1 MTLLPSARRW
11 WSGAAFAQRGAAT
24 VMVALLLLVM
34 VAFAL
39 LIALNM
45 GASDIT
51 DSAAHNDAT
60 EALFLAES
68 GLERAAKRFAD
79 GTPCATA
86 ALAESV
92 PFGRGTF
99 TILEAVFTANICRVR
114 VQGEVRAAKRLVRG
128 DASTLL
134 YEPFPDKYSV
144 PAVLDAAWPET
155 VTKKD
160 GKSGYDTASATADA
174 TGSLVMRTK
183 RGRNDKFEA
192 YRRRALPAAITGPQA
207 VTLNLAYKM
216 NYTGAP
222 PKDQNLQVRLVDSAG
237 VARPVPGADFNG
249 PSNANVW
256 IASPTLTATVPAGV
270 TITRIEIYYR
280 LTNGNSKDAQ
290 TFLWADNLRL
300 TTSAAAFPLKAWSEV
315 VQ

>member
-1 MTLLPSARRW
+1 MTTPSRSASSASRE
-11 WSGAAFAQRGAAT
+11 RGAAT
-24 VMVALLLLVM
+24 VILALFLLVM

-39 LIALNM
+39 LVTLNM
-45 GASDIT
+45 GTSDIT
-51 DSAAHNDAT
+51 DSAAHDDAV

-68 GLERAAKRFAD
+68 GIERAAKRFAD
-79 GTPCATA
+79 GTPCTTA

-92 PFGRGTF
+92 AFGRGTF
-99 TILEAVFTANICRVR
+99 TLLEAVFTANICRVR
-114 VQGEVRAAKRLVRG
+114 VQGEVLAAKRVVLG

-155 VTKKD
+155 IIKKD
-160 GKSGYDTASATADA
+160 GKSDYDTDSAKDDAS
-174 TGSLVMRTK
+174 GSLIMQTK

-192 YRRRALPAAITGPQA
+192 YRRRTLSAAIAGPQ
-207 VTLNLAYKM
+207 VITLNLAYKM

-222 PKDQNLQVRLVDSAG
+222 PSNQQLQVRLVDSAG
-237 VARPVPGADFNG
+237 VARLVPGADFNG

-256 IASPTLTATVPAGV
+256 IVSPTLTDTVPAGV
-270 TITRIEIYYR
+270 TITRIELYYK

-290 TFLWADNLRL
+290 TLIWADNVRL
-300 TTSAAAFPLKAWSEV
+300 TTSAAAFPLKAWTEII
-315 VQ
+315 Q

>member
-1 MTLLPSARRW
+1 MTTPSRSASTASRE
-11 WSGAAFAQRGAAT
+11 RGAAT
-24 VMVALLLLVM
+24 VILALFLLVM
-34 VAFAL
+34 AAFAL
-39 LIALNM
+39 LVALNM

-68 GLERAAKRFAD
+68 GIERAAKRFAD
-79 GTPCATA
+79 GTPCTSN

-99 TILEAVFTANICRVR
+99 TVLEAVFTANICRVR
-114 VQGEVRAAKRLVRG
+114 VQGEVRAAKRVVLG

-155 VTKKD
+155 VIKKD
-160 GKSGYDTASATADA
+160 GKSGYDTASAVADA
-174 TGSLVMRTK
+174 TGSLIMRTK

-192 YRRRALPAAITGPQA
+192 HRRRTLPAAITGPQV

-216 NYTGAP
+216 NYTAAP
-222 PKDQNLQVRLVDSAG
+222 PKDQQLQVRLVDSAG
-237 VARPVPGADFNG
+237 VARLVPGADFNG

-256 IASPTLTATVPAGV
+256 IVSPTLMDTVPAGV
-270 TITRIEIYYR
+270 TITRIELYYK

-290 TFLWADNLRL
+290 TFIWADNVRL
-300 TTSAAAFPLKAWSEV
+300 TTSAAVFPLKAWTEIIP
-315 VQ
+315 